1 MEASLPE
8 MEKLVP
14 LPFFH
19 QYNLDLTNIFVDVL
33 LHIYFGSLSMV
44 GL

>member
-8 MEKLVP
+8 MEKLIP

-19 QYNLDLTNIFVDVL
+19 QYNLDLINVFVDVL
-33 LHIYFGSLSMV
+33 LRSLSMME
-44 GL
+44 L